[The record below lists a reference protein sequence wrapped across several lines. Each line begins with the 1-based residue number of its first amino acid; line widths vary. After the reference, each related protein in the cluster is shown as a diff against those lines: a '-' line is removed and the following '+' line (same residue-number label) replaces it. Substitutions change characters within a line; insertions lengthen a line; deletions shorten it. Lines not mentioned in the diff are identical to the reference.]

1 VDNFPDEAFLFL
13 TSGGIEATK
22 GRKESKA
29 ESTVKDALVAVDGSD
44 SEDDQVDLDNAEDG
58 EG

>member
-1 VDNFPDEAFLFL
+1 MDNFPDEAFLFV

-22 GRKESKA
+22 VRKESKA
-29 ESTVKDALVAVDGSD
+29 ESTVKDAMVAVDGSD

>member
-1 VDNFPDEAFLFL
+1 V

-22 GRKESKA
+22 AKKESKS
-29 ESTVKDALVAVDGSD
+29 EGNVRDGLVAVDGSD
-44 SEDDQVDLDNAEDG
+44 SEDGLVDLDNGENG